1 MVRGLS
7 ASLGLLLLA
16 GVSASPAMA
25 GGPSE
30 VGYRQGALGV
40 SAISTADYRTAEA
53 QLNRM
58 DGVTASDPLRL
69 INLGNVYAGTGRL
82 FDAER
87 AYAAALNTESV
98 DVLTADGTETN
109 THAVARKALARVR
122 SATAAR

>member
-16 GVSASPAMA
+16 GVSASPALA

-40 SAISTADYRTAEA
+40 SAISTADYRTAET

-82 FDAER
+82 FDAEK
-87 AYAAALNTESV
+87 AYVAALSSESV

-122 SATAAR
+122 SMTAAR